1 MRPDPMP
8 PRAKTPLNTAAPGP
22 GRAGMGEH
30 ERRALAP
37 SLAAAP
43 REPVARRQSYP
54 AVPPAKELTRLGR
67 ILRALLPPV
76 LAGVMIVLS
85 YAAIRANLPSHRQ
98 FLMPSIEGLWS
109 QALSRPEVL
118 AELGRRALVTLGIA
132 VAGLAVSLPL
142 GMAIGIAMF
151 RSRVMERAV
160 FPYLVALQSTP
171 ILAIIPL
178 IQTAFGF
185 GLLPK
190 VLIVALFTFFAVP
203 TTLLLGLRSVDP
215 GIINLFRLQN
225 ASWWVTLRKA
235 GLPSAAPVLFAGFR
249 ISTSMAIIGAVTS
262 ELFFM
267 AGRGGLGQM
276 LMNAKAD
283 FRYEQMYAALIATTG
298 LSIAIYLLFTWVGNR
313 LFSHWHES
321 ARRAD

>member
-1 MRPDPMP
+1 MQE
-8 PRAKTPLNTAAPGP
+8 TPLSMATPRLDAAPPATESAGALGLF
-22 GRAGMGEH
+22 GRG
-30 ERRALAP
+30 
-37 SLAAAP
+37 AAAP
-43 REPVARRQSYP
+43 TEAPVFA
-54 AVPPAKELTRLGR
+54 AVPPGPPPSPARRLMG
-67 ILRALLPPV
+67 ALLPPV
-76 LAGVMIVLS
+76 VAGLLLVLA
-85 YAAIRANLPSHRQ
+85 YAAIRANLPQHRQ
-98 FLMPSIEGLWS
+98 FLMPSFEGLWS

-118 AELGRRALVTLGIA
+118 SELARRAGVTLTIA
-132 VAGLAVSLPL
+132 VLGLGISLPL

-151 RSRVMERAV
+151 RWHVMERAV

-178 IQTAFGF
+178 IQTALGF

-225 ASWWVTLRKA
+225 ASWWTTLRKA

-276 LMNAKAD
+276 LMNAKTD
-283 FRYEQMYAALIATTG
+283 FRYEQMYAALLATTG
-298 LSIAIYLLFTWVGNR
+298 LAIAIYLLITWVGNR

-321 ARRAD
+321 GRPQD